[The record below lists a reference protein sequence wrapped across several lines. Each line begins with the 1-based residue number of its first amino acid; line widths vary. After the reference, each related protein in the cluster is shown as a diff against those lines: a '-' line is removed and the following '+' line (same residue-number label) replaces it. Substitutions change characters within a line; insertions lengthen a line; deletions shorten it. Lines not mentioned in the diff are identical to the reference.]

1 MQLKQSK
8 QKKKIFMGMNKNIKK
23 HRVAIV
29 GAGSM
34 AEEHIKAYNYLNN
47 LYTVTGIFSRTLKK
61 ASLLQKKYKIENLCG
76 SINELHKKSKAEVLI
91 ISTNVLSTR
100 KILFKAL
107 KYNWKILVEKPV
119 GYNFQEAKKIYETV
133 KKKKKLNDI
142 FVGLNRRNFQSTR
155 KLLSILKNEKS
166 KRILT
171 VTDYQNMNNKL
182 IKKHP
187 ILVQKNW
194 MYANSIHLV
203 DYFNIFCRGRIISV
217 KKKIKLK
224 SKKLDF
230 VHASL
235 FYSSG
240 DQGIYKGYWKTDGKW
255 KISLREKNK
264 IYKFKPLERLKS
276 KNKSK
281 NFLTVKADYSTDTKF
296 KPGVLQQAKEISS
309 MLNKNFFHLA
319 TLKQSLTTM
328 KLINKIYKI

>member
-1 MQLKQSK
+1 MQLKQSE
-8 QKKKIFMGMNKNIKK
+8 QKKKISMGMNKDIKK
-23 HRVAIV
+23 HKVAIV
-29 GAGSM
+29 GAGNM
-34 AEEHIKAYNYLNN
+34 AEEHIKAYNSLNN
-47 LYTVTGIFSRTLKK
+47 LYRVTGIFSRTLKK
-61 ASLLQKKYKIENLCG
+61 ASHLQKKYKIENLCS
-76 SINELHKKSKAEVLI
+76 SINELQKKSKAEILI
-91 ISTNVLSTR
+91 ISTNVLSTK

-107 KYNWKILVEKPV
+107 KYNWKILVEKPA
-119 GYNFQEAKKIYETV
+119 GYNLKEAKKIYETA
-133 KKKKKLNDI
+133 KKKNKLNDI

-155 KLLSILKNEKS
+155 KLLSILKNGKNN
-166 KRILT
+166 RILT
-171 VTDYQNMNNKL
+171 VTDYQNINNKL

-203 DYFNIFCRGRIISV
+203 DYFSIFCRGRIISV

-224 SKKLDF
+224 SKKLEY

-235 FYSSG
+235 SYSSG
-240 DQGIYKGYWKTDGKW
+240 DQGVYKGYWMTDGKW

-264 IYKFKPLERLKS
+264 IYKFQPLERLKS
-276 KNKSK
+276 KNNSN
-281 NFLTVKADYSTDTKF
+281 NFLTVKTDYSLDTKF

-309 MLNKNFFHLA
+309 MLNKNFFNLA